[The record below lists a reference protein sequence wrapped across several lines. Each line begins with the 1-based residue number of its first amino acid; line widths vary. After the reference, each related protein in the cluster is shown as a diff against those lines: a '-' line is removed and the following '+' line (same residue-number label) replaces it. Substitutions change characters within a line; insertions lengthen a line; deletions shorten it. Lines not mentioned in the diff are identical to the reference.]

1 MGGWGRAAVRR
12 GLVLPWPQT
21 TGEDTGCVMGS
32 QVAGPPSQT
41 QLLTECVIAVKSRN
55 LSETPFPP
63 L

>member
-1 MGGWGRAAVRR
+1 M
-12 GLVLPWPQT
+12 LPRPQT

-41 QLLTECVIAVKSRN
+41 QLLTECMIAVKSLN